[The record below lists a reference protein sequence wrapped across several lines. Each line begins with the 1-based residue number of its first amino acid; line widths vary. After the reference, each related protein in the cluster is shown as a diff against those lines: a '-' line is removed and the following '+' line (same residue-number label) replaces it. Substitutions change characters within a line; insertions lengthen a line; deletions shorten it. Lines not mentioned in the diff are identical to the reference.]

1 MRAASYMGTLLSAI
15 ALAFSISGL
24 YGVLTYTFGQRKQE
38 IGIRM
43 ALGATTS
50 AVERMVFVQSAR
62 LAGAGTVLGLLAGF
76 TIMKLLGRFVRLA
89 NVSVVD
95 PLAFAVS
102 VAVIAAA
109 VALAS
114 FGPARRAARLDPSSM
129 LRADA

>member
-1 MRAASYMGTLLSAI
+1 MDARVALIVGLCTLTA
-15 ALAFSISGL
+15 
-24 YGVLTYTFGQRKQE
+24 
-38 IGIRM
+38 
-43 ALGATTS
+43 
-50 AVERMVFVQSAR
+50 
-62 LAGAGTVLGLLAGF
+62 AGAAACRQPAVVPAPPQPAVSPEDDAFLEDLSRRTF
-76 TIMKLLGRFVRLA
+76 MKLLGRFVRLA

>member
-1 MRAASYMGTLLSAI
+1 M
-15 ALAFSISGL
+15 
-24 YGVLTYTFGQRKQE
+24 LTYTFGQRKQE

-43 ALGATTS
+43 ALGASRS

-62 LAGAGTVLGLLAGF
+62 LASAGTVLGLLAGF
-76 TIMKLLGRFVRLA
+76 AIMKLLSRFVRLA

-95 PLAFAVS
+95 PLAFAAS

-114 FGPARRAARLDPSSM
+114 YGPARRAARIDPSSM

>member
-1 MRAASYMGTLLSAI
+1 MRAASYVGTLLSAI
-15 ALAFSISGL
+15 ALAFSIAGL

-43 ALGATTS
+43 ALGASAS
-50 AVERMVFVQSAR
+50 AVERMVFAQSAR
-62 LAGAGTVLGLLAGF
+62 LASAGTVIGLLAGF
-76 TIMKLLGRFVRLA
+76 VIMKLLSRFVRLA

-95 PLAFAVS
+95 PIAFAVS
-102 VAVIAAA
+102 VAIIAAA

-114 FGPARRAARLDPSSM
+114 FGPARRAARVDPASM

>member
-1 MRAASYMGTLLSAI
+1 
-15 ALAFSISGL
+15 
-24 YGVLTYTFGQRKQE
+24 
-38 IGIRM
+38 
-43 ALGATTS
+43 
-50 AVERMVFVQSAR
+50 
-62 LAGAGTVLGLLAGF
+62 
-76 TIMKLLGRFVRLA
+76 LA

-129 LRADA
+129 LRADG